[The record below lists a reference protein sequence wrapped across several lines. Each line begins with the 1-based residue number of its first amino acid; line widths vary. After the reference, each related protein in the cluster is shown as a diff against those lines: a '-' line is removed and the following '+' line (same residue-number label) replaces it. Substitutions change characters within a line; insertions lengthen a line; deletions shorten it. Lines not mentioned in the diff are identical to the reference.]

1 MKRIINIILWI
12 SGVISLYIILC
23 VGLEWFW
30 TIGFFE
36 NAEKINQV
44 LINLSYS
51 YFAGLFF
58 FLLVTQ
64 LPYIY
69 KKEKFKPVINEKV
82 KNINSQIFACVQTF
96 ERVEIAQNI
105 NITKDE
111 LSEIINKTG
120 MYENSFYAIVAGYQ
134 MNNFQFLVSTR
145 EQILGII
152 SSIKDYKEYIN
163 EEKIINIEKIKDS
176 SFLHLISHYEDSPA
190 AQVNYSSNIF
200 RTVLID
206 ELYLVITYLQ
216 AINK

>member
-1 MKRIINIILWI
+1 MKKIIKITLWI

-30 TIGFFE
+30 TIGSFE

-69 KKEKFKPVINEKV
+69 KKEKFKPVINEKI
-82 KNINSQIFACVQTF
+82 KNLNTQIFACVQTF
-96 ERVEIAQNI
+96 ETVEIAQNI
-105 NITKDE
+105 NITKVE
-111 LSEIINKTG
+111 LAQIINKNG
-120 MYENSFYAIVAGYQ
+120 MYANSFYAISAGYQ

-152 SSIKDYKEYIN
+152 HSVKDYKEYIN

-176 SFLHLISHYEDSPA
+176 TFLHLISHYENSPV

-200 RTVLID
+200 RTTLID

>member
-1 MKRIINIILWI
+1 MKRIINIVLWI

-30 TIGFFE
+30 TIGSFE
-36 NAEKINQV
+36 NAEKVNQV

-82 KNINSQIFACVQTF
+82 KNLNSRIFTYVQTF
-96 ERVEIAQNI
+96 ERVKITQNI

-111 LSEIINKTG
+111 LSEIINKNG
-120 MYENSFYAIVAGYQ
+120 MYANSFYAIATGYQ

-163 EEKIINIEKIKDS
+163 EEKIITIEKIKDS
-176 SFLHLISHYEDSPA
+176 PFLHLISHYEDSPTA
-190 AQVNYSSNIF
+190 HLYYSSNIF
-200 RTVLID
+200 RTTLID